1 MRAADQVM
9 TARVTPAV
17 QHDDCVERASDGT
30 RGRRSATPAATG
42 IRGLALAAHRLDRS
56 EKITEV
62 IDAAAQLAA
71 ELLGAQSISVGRI
84 EQDTCR
90 TLAVHP
96 PLGDDDESSGAA
108 ALARATIRAEDRPAL
123 RSLIRERNSWVAH
136 APDGSGADWG
146 DPVECAT
153 LREFGHV
160 TGLASPII
168 VNGHVWG
175 QILASRAVGNPLFEV
190 DDVATAEVVAALV
203 AGALVR
209 VDLDEQVRHL
219 VADDPLTGLG
229 NRRVA
234 DHAADIALMSDLEM
248 CVVMCDVDGLKR
260 INDEFGHDAGDD
272 LLRTVGDVLRRAQ
285 DELPGTTAARL
296 GGDEFCLVT
305 IGIPR
310 DVVKRTLARTIRKYP
325 LAHGA
330 AISWGVAST
339 ADGRPEHARTLFR
352 RADAAQYQA
361 KRRRARAVRA
371 EASSASA
378 SAVTVEKLITAGVS
392 AILNAQ
398 SGLVPRLCA
407 LAAAS
412 TGAMGGAA
420 WSVLRDAEDGV
431 VAAIARGGMPS
442 GDRGQV
448 RTLAVAQDP
457 WVVEVETTA
466 PEESSTPFAD
476 ALLLLLDLAVQ
487 GAS

>member
-1 MRAADQVM
+1 V
-9 TARVTPAV
+9 TAAV
-17 QHDDCVERASDGT
+17 QHDDCVQSAGEGS

-42 IRGLALAAHRLDRS
+42 VRGLALAAHRLDRS
-56 EKITEV
+56 EKISEV
-62 IDAAAQLAA
+62 IDATAALAH
-71 ELLGAQSISVGRI
+71 ELLCAQSISVSRI

-90 TLAVHP
+90 TLSVYP
-96 PLGDDDESSGAA
+96 PLVEDVESSGGT
-108 ALARATIRAEDRPAL
+108 ALARETVRSEDRPAL
-123 RSLIRERNSWVAH
+123 RTLIREHSSWVAR
-136 APDGSGADWG
+136 APDESGADWG
-146 DPVECAT
+146 DPVECAM
-153 LREFGHV
+153 LRSSGRV
-160 TGLASPII
+160 TGLGSPII

-175 QILASRAVGNPLFEV
+175 QILATRSVGQPLFEV
-190 DDVATAEVVAALV
+190 DDVATAEVVAALT
-203 AGALVR
+203 AGALAR

-234 DHAADIALMSDLEM
+234 DHAAEIALMSDLEM

-260 INDEFGHDAGDD
+260 VNDEFGHDAGDD
-272 LLRTVGDVLRRAQ
+272 LLRSVGDVLRRVQ
-285 DELPGTTAARL
+285 DLLPGTTAARL

-305 IGIPR
+305 IGIAR
-310 DVVKRTLARTIRKYP
+310 DEVKRALARSLRKYP

-378 SAVTVEKLITAGVS
+378 AAVTVEKLIAAGVG

-407 LAAAS
+407 LAAAA

-442 GDRGQV
+442 GDGGQV
-448 RTLAVAQDP
+448 RTLAVGQDP

-466 PEESSTPFAD
+466 PEESSAPFAD

>member
-1 MRAADQVM
+1 MAGV
-9 TARVTPAV
+9 
-17 QHDDCVERASDGT
+17 
-30 RGRRSATPAATG
+30 
-42 IRGLALAAHRLDRS
+42 RGLALAAHRFDRA
-56 EKITEV
+56 EKISELV
-62 IDAAAQLAA
+62 DATAALAH
-71 ELLGAQSISVGRI
+71 ELLGAQSIAVSRI

-90 TLAVHP
+90 TLSVYP
-96 PLGDDDESSGAA
+96 PLAEDVAIGSGTGPTRVTVRSA
-108 ALARATIRAEDRPAL
+108 DRPAL
-123 RSLIRERNSWVAH
+123 RVLIREHSSWVAH

-146 DPVECAT
+146 DPVECEA
-153 LREFGHV
+153 LRASGHV

-175 QILASRAVGNPLFEV
+175 QILATRDVGQPLFEA
-190 DDVATAEVVAALV
+190 DDVAAAEVVAALT
-203 AGALVR
+203 AGALAR

-234 DHAADIALMSDLEM
+234 DHAAEIALMSDLEM

-260 INDEFGHDAGDD
+260 VNDEFGHDAGDD
-272 LLRTVGDVLRRAQ
+272 LLRAVADVLRRAQ
-285 DELPGTTAARL
+285 DQLPGTTTARL

-305 IGIPR
+305 IGLSR
-310 DVVKRTLARTIRKYP
+310 DEVKRTLARTIRKYP
-325 LAHGA
+325 LANGA
-330 AISWGVAST
+330 ALSWGVAST

-361 KRRRARAVRA
+361 KRRRARAVHA

-378 SAVTVEKLITAGVS
+378 AAVTVDKLVAAGVG

-407 LAAAS
+407 LAAAA

-420 WSVLRDAEDGV
+420 WSVLRDAEDGGV
-431 VAAIARGGMPS
+431 VAVARGGMPS
-442 GDRGQV
+442 DDPGQV
-448 RTLAVAQDP
+448 RTLAVASEP

-466 PEESSTPFAD
+466 PEEGSAPFAD

>member
-1 MRAADQVM
+1 M
-9 TARVTPAV
+9 
-17 QHDDCVERASDGT
+17 ERASESG
-30 RGRRSATPAATG
+30 RGRRSATPAVAG
-42 IRGLALAAHRLDRS
+42 VRGLALAAHRLDRA
-56 EKITEV
+56 EKISELIEAT
-62 IDAAAQLAA
+62 AALAHD
-71 ELLGAQSISVGRI
+71 LLGAQAISVSRI

-90 TLAVHP
+90 TLSVCP
-96 PLGDDDESSGAA
+96 PPPGGVTIGSATGPM
-108 ALARATIRAEDRPAL
+108 RVTIRSADRPAL
-123 RSLIRERNSWVAH
+123 STLIRDHSSWVAH

-146 DPVECAT
+146 DPDECDA
-153 LREFGHV
+153 LRASGHV

-175 QILASRAVGNPLFEV
+175 QILATRDVGQPLFEI
-190 DDVATAEVVAALV
+190 DDVATAEVVAALT
-203 AGALVR
+203 AGALAR

-234 DHAADIALMSDLEM
+234 DHAAEIALMSDLEM

-260 INDEFGHDAGDD
+260 VNDEFGHDAGDD
-272 LLRTVGDVLRRAQ
+272 LLRAVGDVLRRAQ
-285 DELPGTTAARL
+285 DLLPGTTAARL

-305 IGIPR
+305 IGLPR
-310 DVVKRTLARTIRKYP
+310 DEVKRTLVRTIRKYP
-325 LAHGA
+325 LANGA
-330 AISWGVAST
+330 ALSWGVAST
-339 ADGRPEHARTLFR
+339 ADGRPDHARTLFR

-378 SAVTVEKLITAGVS
+378 SAVTVEKLIAAGVG

-398 SGLVPRLCA
+398 SGVVPRLCA
-407 LAAAS
+407 LAAAA

-420 WSVLRDAEDGV
+420 WSVLRDAEDGGV
-431 VAAIARGGMPS
+431 VAVARGGLPS
-442 GDRGQV
+442 DDPGQI
-448 RTLAVAQDP
+448 RTLAVSSDP
-457 WVVEVETTA
+457 WLVELESTA
-466 PEESSTPFAD
+466 PEESTTRFAD

>member
-1 MRAADQVM
+1 MAGV
-9 TARVTPAV
+9 
-17 QHDDCVERASDGT
+17 
-30 RGRRSATPAATG
+30 
-42 IRGLALAAHRLDRS
+42 RGLALAAHRLDRA
-56 EKITEV
+56 EKISEV
-62 IDAAAQLAA
+62 VDASAELAH
-71 ELLGAQSISVGRI
+71 ELLGARSISVSRI

-90 TLAVHP
+90 TLSVYP
-96 PLGDDDESSGAA
+96 PPSEDLESGSTTGPT
-108 ALARATIRAEDRPAL
+108 RVTVRSEDRPAL
-123 RSLIRERNSWVAH
+123 RTLIREHSSWVAH

-146 DPVECAT
+146 DPLECAA
-153 LREFGHV
+153 LRASGQV
-160 TGLASPII
+160 TGLGSPII

-175 QILASRAVGNPLFEV
+175 QILATRDVGQPLFEV
-190 DDVATAEVVAALV
+190 EDVATAEVVAALT
-203 AGALVR
+203 AGALAR

-234 DHAADIALMSDLEM
+234 DHAAEIALMSDLEM

-260 INDEFGHDAGDD
+260 VNDEFGHDAGDD

-285 DELPGTTAARL
+285 DQLPGTTAARL

-310 DVVKRTLARTIRKYP
+310 DEVKRTLARTMRKYP

-361 KRRRARAVRA
+361 KRHRARVVRA

-378 SAVTVEKLITAGVS
+378 AAVTVEKLIAAGVG

-398 SGLVPRLCA
+398 SGVVPRLCA
-407 LAAAS
+407 LAAAA
-412 TGAMGGAA
+412 TGATGGAA
-420 WSVLRDAEDGV
+420 WSVLHDAEDGGV
-431 VAAIARGGMPS
+431 VAVARGGMPS
-442 GDRGQV
+442 DDPGQV
-448 RTLAVAQDP
+448 HTLAVASDP

-466 PEESSTPFAD
+466 PEDRSAQFAD

-487 GAS
+487 GAG